1 MAIAT
6 TRSPGDGRARQVRRI
21 RARLSRLERQ
31 VKGIERMYDDGHPCP
46 EILDQVASARGALD
60 DLGLLILRD
69 HVRGCF
75 EPVVYDSDQE
85 AAATRLMLA
94 VRRFVASA

>member
-1 MAIAT
+1 
-6 TRSPGDGRARQVRRI
+6 
-21 RARLSRLERQ
+21 
-31 VKGIERMYDDGHPCP
+31 MYDDGHPCL
-46 EILDQVASARGALD
+46 EILDQVASARSALE

-85 AAATRLMLA
+85 AAATRMLLA
-94 VRRFVASA
+94 VRRFVVSG

>member
-1 MAIAT
+1 MATANAE
-6 TRSPGDGRARQVRRI
+6 SAGDGRVRQVRRI
-21 RARLSRLERQ
+21 RTRLSQLERQ
-31 VKGIERMYDDGHPCP
+31 VKSIERMYDDGYPCP
-46 EILDQVASARGALD
+46 EILDQVASTRSALD

-75 EPVVYDSDQE
+75 EPVVFGSDQE

>member
-1 MAIAT
+1 MATAI
-6 TRSPGDGRARQVRRI
+6 TRSHGDGRVRQVRRI
-21 RARLSRLERQ
+21 RGRLSRIERQ

-46 EILDQVASARGALD
+46 EILDQVASARSALE

-85 AAATRLMLA
+85 AAATRMLLA
-94 VRRFVASA
+94 VRRFVVSG